1 MTRLIEPLTR
11 CVECPLRT
19 LDAFRQCTPDPDFM
33 QAMKAGEMMRN
44 PGETIIP
51 EGETVSNLYTMLS
64 GWAFRYKTLPD
75 GRRQIF
81 GYSVAGDL
89 VGLQASMLD
98 AMSHGVEALT
108 PVVLCVFPRER
119 FWSVSERH
127 PSIAYDVT
135 WLSAR
140 EEHALEEALL
150 SIGRRSALERT
161 AFFLWYIFD
170 KGRTAGLTHE
180 QSLLLPVTQTHIA
193 DTLGQSLVHTNKTLQ
208 KLRTTGVA
216 SLEDRLLRVHDE
228 DALLLIAKIERTPPR
243 GRPLL

>member
-1 MTRLIEPLTR
+1 
-11 CVECPLRT
+11 
-19 LDAFRQCTPDPDFM
+19 M

-119 FWSVSERH
+119 F
-127 PSIAYDVT
+127 
-135 WLSAR
+135 
-140 EEHALEEALL
+140 
-150 SIGRRSALERT
+150 
-161 AFFLWYIFD
+161 
-170 KGRTAGLTHE
+170 
-180 QSLLLPVTQTHIA
+180 
-193 DTLGQSLVHTNKTLQ
+193 
-208 KLRTTGVA
+208 
-216 SLEDRLLRVHDE
+216 
-228 DALLLIAKIERTPPR
+228 
-243 GRPLL
+243 